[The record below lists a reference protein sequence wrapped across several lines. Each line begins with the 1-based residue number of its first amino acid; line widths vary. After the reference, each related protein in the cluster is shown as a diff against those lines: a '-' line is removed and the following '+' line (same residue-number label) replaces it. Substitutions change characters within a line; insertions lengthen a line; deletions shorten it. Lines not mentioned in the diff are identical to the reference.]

1 MSFIRVPAD
10 KKPVGHGFGY
20 ESVPMD
26 TDTDKRSP
34 GFQQS
39 SEALARPVGLHLSFS
54 PPLSSPTRPLLP
66 PPPTPTAATHSI
78 SPLPDS
84 RCRCRWPLPVRV
96 PGSLRGSRA
105 QSADLQLVLSPCIA
119 DSLRSS
125 SSVPASLT
133 PCAPGRMRPAPLS
146 PCVCYLPSVPGSSAA
161 VPVESTGYSRCN
173 DLLIVFFT
181 QMQVQVIPDATTC

>member
-1 MSFIRVPAD
+1 
-10 KKPVGHGFGY
+10 
-20 ESVPMD
+20 MD
-26 TDTDKRSP
+26 TKNQYPYPNTRISVKITPVPQAHGPHRHSPQRHKRSP

-84 RCRCRWPLPVRV
+84 RCRCRCPLPVRV

-161 VPVESTGYSRCN
+161 VPV
-173 DLLIVFFT
+173 
-181 QMQVQVIPDATTC
+181 